1 MKNRQQ
7 PGEQKPEKTQLL
19 AGISV
24 SKAQALEETYATFD
38 ALFPQGL
45 RADEEGLKLYRE
57 KTSDPLCFSDPKS
70 LANALHRLNFASID
84 RGVFSS
90 PLSIPQLSQEELD
103 FCLSLIRQRGKI
115 SYGEI
120 LSQLSRSFNQP
131 FANRYILKSA
141 LDPHLK
147 EGFITGRDYVQIQ
160 GEKPRENQDLET
172 IVATADR
179 ISVGELCQRNPGL
192 NRRVLLARIYA
203 RKDLVS
209 LGGDE
214 FIALKALGLDAED
227 EKKILTAIGTQV
239 EKHGFITV
247 EELMPLLASLS
258 SIAELKLNQSTAS
271 SLLSAL
277 LDGKYSVGAN
287 VIAPSSDGTRLT
299 YLEIFIRGRERF
311 TLSELRDFTSQLKAR
326 PIPTIDLIRSLKRR
340 YIFDGSDTFISAH
353 QLNLARAEKALTLR
367 VQQAPFSSEDSI
379 DLPHVS
385 GITWT
390 PFSILSLALS
400 IPSIKAQ
407 ITGRGDSTARYVL
420 NERKR

>member
-57 KTSDPLCFSDPKS
+57 KTSDLLCFSDPKS

-147 EGFITGRDYVQIQ
+147 EGFITGRDYVH
-160 GEKPRENQDLET
+160 
-172 IVATADR
+172 
-179 ISVGELCQRNPGL
+179 SVGELCQRNPGL

-271 SLLSAL
+271 

-400 IPSIKAQ
+400 IPTIKAQ